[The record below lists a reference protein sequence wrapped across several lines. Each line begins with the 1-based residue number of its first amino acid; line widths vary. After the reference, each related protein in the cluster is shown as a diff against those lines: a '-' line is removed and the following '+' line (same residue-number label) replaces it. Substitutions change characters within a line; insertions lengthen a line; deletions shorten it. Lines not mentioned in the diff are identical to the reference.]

1 MAANLRGDLLGAEAD
16 LTAADVRWLT
26 PLPLWIGILAG
37 PVIWAADLTLSYALV
52 PWACSTRQFAV
63 LHLVTLGSILV
74 VIGGAW
80 IAWLAYQQTQGAGRN
95 DGGRPRERARFM
107 AVLGLASSALFLV
120 AILANDMPRWVLH
133 ACR

>member
-1 MAANLRGDLLGAEAD
+1 LGAETD
-16 LTAADVRWLT
+16 VTARRVRWLT

-37 PVIWAADLTLSYALV
+37 PVVWAADLTTSYALV
-52 PWACSTRQFAV
+52 RWSCSTQQFGV
-63 LHLVTLGSILV
+63 LHLITLLSILL

-80 IAWLAYQQTQGAGRN
+80 VAWLGLQQTRGNGPE

-107 AVLGLASSALFLV
+107 SILGLTSSAFFVL
-120 AILANDMPRWVLH
+120 AILANEMPRWVLH